1 MPESPESGWSPKQRT
16 AIFAAAHARG
26 LDTDAVRG
34 IARERFG
41 VAGLRELTREQ
52 AHQLLDVLNG
62 KDPEKESRKRRW
74 LCGPVKRG
82 ERPPAAKRD
91 GAASGAEPDASAS
104 DVGPARRA
112 GDEGAKVLRPASDEQ
127 WGLLRSLA
135 FRVGLTRAAAASG
148 DGTFVLDLDALA
160 RWMRWKL
167 GGAWKVLGEREKTR
181 RVMADSLARKAIH
194 ALRDWEKWR
203 LSKWEKA
210 HGRDAANAV
219 LDAGLPNEWDKK
231 LPLAKLD
238 DLPADVAAALAGRKA

>member
-1 MPESPESGWSPKQRT
+1 MPDTWSPKQRT

-26 LDTDAVRG
+26 LDTVAVRG

-52 AHQLLDVLNG
+52 AHQLLDILNG
-62 KDPEKESRKRRW
+62 KDPERESRKRRW
-74 LCGPVKRG
+74 LCGPVHRG

-91 GAASGAEPDASAS
+91 GAAGPGASAPDS
-104 DVGPARRA
+104 RA
-112 GDEGAKVLRPASDEQ
+112 EDEGAKVLRPASDEQ
-127 WGLLRSLA
+127 WGFLRSLA